1 MKEWTLFKKAALT
14 TAVSLAL
21 TQSVWAMPT
30 GGVVKSGNVSGF
42 AANPASGATFTA
54 NGDSIINWDAFGIA
68 AGEILNFNTANGA
81 LLNRVTGN
89 LRSDIFGTLTQTG
102 AYPMFLV
109 NPNGILVGN
118 GATINAS
125 NIVLSTLE
133 MTNDDF
139 LNGSYKFATPSGK
152 TIAAPITVSGANINI
167 SNGGEVNAYGGINL
181 YGGTVEVADGV
192 TFATTGNNTSL
203 KIYAAAE
210 VDGVGA
216 QNKSAGNTISIDN
229 SKLAAG
235 QIKIDGGTIAVSNH
249 SDIEMAGEDPYLGD
263 VSLTASAGDLSIRD
277 SNMRARYANFQSPR
291 VTLDNADIQLDDGIG
306 ISDVL
311 GSTTLD
317 PRTETSQTNLI
328 SFNKTNLHVLGREVG
343 GSGNVIFTGK
353 TFEAKD
359 STVSTSGT
367 AGIYADSAITLN
379 NTNLNADYGMY
390 LTGGK
395 VDIANSRLTSPI
407 DNFRSSGL
415 AIKAE
420 ETNVS
425 KPDSTNKMGGHSLT
439 LTNTTVDSGKDITIE
454 AGKVVLDGTTV
465 KSGEDTRILA
475 AESMTGSMSTTKT
488 ITTAADSA
496 VEIKGGSTVSANQ
509 RMVIGGREVSVTGGS
524 TVSAGTQLSVGAGT
538 AGTIQDYVIT
548 MTGTPGKIS
557 VSTDS
562 KLLQNG
568 ADVTDSIAT
577 NRIGPTPTPTPN
589 PNPAPTPE
597 IPTAKTLAENVE
609 NGRTAMSAVL
619 ANNITVE
626 ARKSG
631 AKMLIESINRSD
643 ASGAVKSA
651 KTTGVLLAILEDESL
666 TDTEKV
672 SLQREIVQTFHPT
685 QIANAETNHTIENT
699 AQTGTSA
706 ATGDNQP
713 QNTKRTFPAEEMPII
728 KGV

>member
-14 TAVSLAL
+14 TAVCLAL

-30 GGVVKSGNVSGF
+30 GGVVESGNVSGF

-68 AGEILNFNTANGA
+68 VGEILNFNTANGA

-210 VDGVGA
+210 VDGVGS

-235 QIKIDGGTIAVSNH
+235 QIQIDGGTIAVSNH
-249 SDIEMAGEDPYLGD
+249 SDIETTQ
-263 VSLTASAGDLSIRD
+263 VSLTASAGELSIRD
-277 SNMRARYANFQSPR
+277 SNMRAGYARFRSPR
-291 VTLDNADIQLDDGIG
+291 GVTLDNADIQLDSGIQ
-306 ISDVL
+306 ISDL
-311 GSTTLD
+311 SD
-317 PRTETSQTNLI
+317 EFDSRTETLRTNLI
-328 SFNKTNLHVLGREVG
+328 SFNKTNLHV
-343 GSGNVIFTGK
+343 GSTSDKSRSVLFCGK
-353 TFEAKD
+353 TFEAMD
-359 STVSTSGT
+359 STISSSGT
-367 AGIYADSAITLN
+367 AEIYADSAITLN

-395 VDIANSRLTSPI
+395 VDIAHSRVTSPV
-407 DNFRSSGL
+407 DNYMGDGIT
-415 AIKAE
+415 IKGE
-420 ETNVS
+420 ETNVA
-425 KPDSTNKMGGHSLT
+425 KPSSTGQMGGHSVT
-439 LTNTTVDSGKDITIE
+439 LTDTTVESGKDIVIE
-454 AGKVVLDGTTV
+454 AGKVALDG
-465 KSGEDTRILA
+465 SALNSHDDSRILA
-475 AESMTGSMSTTKT
+475 AERITGSMKTTKT
-488 ITTAADSA
+488 VTTRADST
-496 VEIKGGSTVSANQ
+496 VEMKGGSTVSANQ
-509 RMVIGGREVSVTGGS
+509 RLVIGGREVSVTGGS

-631 AKMLIESINRSD
+631 AKMLIKSINRSD

-685 QIANAETNHTIENT
+685 QIANAEANHTIDTT
-699 AQTGTSA
+699 AQTGASA
-706 ATGDNQP
+706 AAGDNQP

>member
-14 TAVSLAL
+14 TAVCLAL

-30 GGVVKSGNVSGF
+30 GGVVESGNVSGF

-152 TIAAPITVSGANINI
+152 TIAAPITVSGANINL
-167 SNGGEVNAYGGINL
+167 SNSGEVYDYSGINL
-181 YGGTVEVADGV
+181 YGGTVEIADGV

-216 QNKSAGNTISIDN
+216 QNKSAENTISIDN

-235 QIKIDGGTIAVSNH
+235 QIQIDGGTIAVSNH
-249 SDIEMAGEDPYLGD
+249 SDIETAGGDPHVGG
-263 VSLTASAGDLSIRD
+263 VALTASAGELSVRD
-277 SNMRARYANFQSPR
+277 SNMRAGEARFRSPR
-291 VTLDNADIQLDDGIG
+291 VTLDNADIQLGGGIQ
-306 ISDVL
+306 ISDV
-311 GSTTLD
+311 SDALD
-317 PRTETSQTNLI
+317 PRAETSRTNLI
-328 SFNKTNLHVLGREVG
+328 SFNKTNLHV
-343 GSGNVIFTGK
+343 GSTSQKSRYITFCGK
-353 TFEAKD
+353 TFEATD
-359 STVSTSGT
+359 STISSAGT
-367 AGIYADSAITLN
+367 AGIYADSAIALDH
-379 NTNLNADYGMY
+379 TNLNADYGMY

-395 VDIANSRLTSPI
+395 VDIAHSRLTSPVGNDMGEGI
-407 DNFRSSGL
+407 
-415 AIKAE
+415 AIKGE

-425 KPDSTNKMGGHSLT
+425 KLDSTGQMGGHSLT
-439 LTNTTVDSGKDITIE
+439 LTDTTVESGKDIVIE
-454 AGKVVLDGTTV
+454 AGKVALDG
-465 KSGEDTRILA
+465 SALNSRDDTRILA
-475 AESMTGSMSTTKT
+475 AERITGSTKTIKT
-488 ITTAADSA
+488 ITTGAGST
-496 VEIKGGSTVSANQ
+496 VEIKGGSTVSADE
-509 RMVIGGREVSVTGGS
+509 RMVIGGREVSVTEGS
-524 TVSAGTQLSVGAGT
+524 TVSAGTRLSVGAGT
-538 AGTIQDYVIT
+538 AGTIQDYVIN
-548 MTGTPGKIS
+548 MTGTPRKIS

-562 KLLQNG
+562 KFLQNG
-568 ADVTDSIAT
+568 ADVTDTIAT

-589 PNPAPTPE
+589 PDPAPTPE

-619 ANNITVE
+619 ANNATAE
-626 ARKSG
+626 ARQNG
-631 AKMLIESINRSD
+631 AKMLIESINQSTT
-643 ASGAVKSA
+643 SGAVKSA

-666 TDTEKV
+666 TDAEKV
-672 SLQREIVQTFHPT
+672 SLQRAIVQIFHPT
-685 QIANAETNHTIENT
+685 QIANAEANHTIDTT
-699 AQTGTSA
+699 AQTGASA
-706 ATGDNQP
+706 AAGDSQP
-713 QNTKRTFPAEEMPII
+713 KNTKRTFPAEEMPII